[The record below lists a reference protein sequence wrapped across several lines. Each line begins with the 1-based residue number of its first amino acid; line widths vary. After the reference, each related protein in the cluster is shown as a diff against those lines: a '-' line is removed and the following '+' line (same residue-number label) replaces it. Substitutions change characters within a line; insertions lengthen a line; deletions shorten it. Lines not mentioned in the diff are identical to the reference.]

1 MLSRDGTSFDEQNQ
15 VLGPEAID
23 LETRPYRIV
32 GSHANDGSPG
42 SDLCHRCVTTKR
54 LMGRIQVGILHPWSE
69 HDPWIQQVIWVHD
82 SHDLL
87 MSRLF
92 PNNLDFLCCPPL
104 KKTSYD
110 IPFSSASR
118 RQGWTPTGRLA
129 RVSSVAGD
137 RVSGGVERVAGQA
150 DSELEARSSRSRAT
164 CRCMGCVLLF
174 FFCLCVFVSFQFC
187 LEAARARNL
196 CKYFE
201 SGFYPSCP
209 KHSKRA
215 RRVVSVSWFGKQ
227 EVKKLSE
234 IHILLLLGTRKR
246 VINIAGQ
253 NMA

>member
-174 FFCLCVFVSFQFC
+174 FFFVCVCLFLSNFASKQLGQGTFVNTSSQGFIPRVQNIPKEQEELFQF
-187 LEAARARNL
+187 LGLGN
-196 CKYFE
+196 
-201 SGFYPSCP
+201 
-209 KHSKRA
+209 KRL
-215 RRVVSVSWFGKQ
+215 RS
-227 EVKKLSE
+227 
-234 IHILLLLGTRKR
+234 
-246 VINIAGQ
+246 
-253 NMA
+253 